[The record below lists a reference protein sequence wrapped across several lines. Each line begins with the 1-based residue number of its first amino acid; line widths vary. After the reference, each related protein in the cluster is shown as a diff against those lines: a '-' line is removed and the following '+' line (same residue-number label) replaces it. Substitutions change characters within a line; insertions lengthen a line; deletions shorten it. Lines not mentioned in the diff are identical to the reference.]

1 MKNNKFVVFFDLDDV
16 FYLTGQ
22 YINQNIIKYL
32 RDKQELDEVDRIMMD
47 HLHIPKQ
54 DFLTL
59 REDLER
65 INPELAKKIDDIVWE
80 HGLRKNGF
88 IIAAPFDPEIRQLFI
103 DLVNAGRVEVGICTH
118 RKSID
123 PQAEMTTRALIRD
136 LNGTPVKHI
145 YVLDRKTHPNKL
157 DVLQQF
163 HPNFVLV
170 DDNPIYGDEVLDT
183 DSRLIIWDKQHRIP
197 RYVNQRSA
205 DNIIK
210 LQKHLTDLIYR

>member
-32 RDKQELDEVDRIMMD
+32 QSKEKLTEVDRIMME

-65 INPELAKKIDDIVWE
+65 VDPELAKKIDEIVWE

-88 IIAAPFDPEIRQLFI
+88 IIAAAFDPEIRQLFI

-123 PQAEMTTRALIRD
+123 PQGEMTTRALIRD

-145 YVLDRKTHPNKL
+145 YVLDRKTRPNK
-157 DVLQQF
+157 VEFLQEQ

-170 DDNPIYGDEVLDT
+170 DDNPVYGDDVLDT